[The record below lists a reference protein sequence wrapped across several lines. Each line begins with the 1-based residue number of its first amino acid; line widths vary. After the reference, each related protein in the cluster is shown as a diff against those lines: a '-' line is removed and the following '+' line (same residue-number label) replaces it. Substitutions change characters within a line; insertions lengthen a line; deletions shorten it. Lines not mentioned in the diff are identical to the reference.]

1 MKRAASFLGIQK
13 SIVGLLLMVVL
24 LGMGERMA
32 ERFLP
37 VYLIALGASPLIP
50 GFLNALTNLLSALY
64 SFPGGWLSTR
74 LGYKKALAVFNLV
87 ALAGY
92 AIVICV
98 PSWPAV
104 IVGSVF
110 FLAWNALS
118 LPATMDLIS
127 NVLPKDKRTMGVS
140 VHAVVR
146 RVPMALGPICGG
158 LLIAEYGIETGVRVA
173 FGAAAFFGIL
183 ALVAQQRL
191 IHEERIVS
199 AAKMPGFFSIFR
211 KMPRTLKHLL
221 VSDTL
226 VHSCGHLPYAYIA
239 LWALMPNAPLQ
250 LASAE
255 QAIPLS
261 FPFIGQ
267 LYSGGVDALQFGV
280 LTAVEMIT
288 ALLIYIPVAY
298 LADRSHKKPFVL
310 ITFINFTLFPLV
322 FWLARGFEIFVL
334 AFILR
339 GLKEFG
345 EATRKALIMDLAPE
359 GQKAASFGVYYLVR
373 DIFVS
378 VSAVAGAFI
387 WRANP
392 DMVFF
397 AAAALGAFGT
407 IYFMVFGSDTE
418 SPGAKGG

>member
-1 MKRAASFLGIQK
+1 
-13 SIVGLLLMVVL
+13 MVIL
-24 LGMGERMA
+24 IGMGERMA

-37 VYLIALGASPLIP
+37 VYLIALGASSLIP

-74 LGYKKALAVFNLV
+74 LGYKRALAVFNLV
-87 ALAGY
+87 ALTGY
-92 AIVICV
+92 AIVILV

-127 NVLPKDKRTMGVS
+127 QVLPKNKRTMGVS
-140 VHAVVR
+140 VHSVVR
-146 RVPMALGPICGG
+146 RIPMALGPICGG
-158 LLIAEYGIETGVRVA
+158 LLIAEYGIETGVRIA
-173 FGAAAFFGIL
+173 FGAAAFFGVL

-191 IHEERIVS
+191 IQNERTMSVT
-199 AAKMPGFFSIFR
+199 KMPGFFTIFR
-211 KMPRTLKHLL
+211 KMPRALKNLL
-221 VSDTL
+221 VSDAL

-239 LWALMPNAPLQ
+239 LWALMPDASLQ
-250 LASAE
+250 LASAQ

-261 FPFIGQ
+261 FPFIG
-267 LYSGGVDALQFGV
+267 SVVTGGVDAFQFGM
-280 LTAVEMIT
+280 LTAIEMIT
-288 ALLIYIPVAY
+288 ALLIYIPVAW
-298 LADRSHKKPFVL
+298 LADRSHKKPFVV

-322 FWLARGFEIFVL
+322 FWFARGFEIFVL

-345 EATRKALIMDLAPE
+345 EATRKALILDLAPE
-359 GQKAASFGVYYLVR
+359 GQKAASFGAYYLVR

-378 VSAVAGAFI
+378 ISAVAGAFI

-397 AAAALGAFGT
+397 AAAILGALGT
-407 IYFMVFGSDTE
+407 LYFIFFGSDTSHTAE
-418 SPGAKGG
+418 SAGQ